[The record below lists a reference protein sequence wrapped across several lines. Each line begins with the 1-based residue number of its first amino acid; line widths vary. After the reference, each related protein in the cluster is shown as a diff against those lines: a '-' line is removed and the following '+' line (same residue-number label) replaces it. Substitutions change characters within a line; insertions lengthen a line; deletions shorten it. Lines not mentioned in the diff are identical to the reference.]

1 MIMGLFL
8 LQLWHELVKLFARR
22 RTYIG
27 FGAFLF
33 MEGAVITG
41 LNFPKPKAAFR
52 HLIERAG
59 FSFDHYF
66 SGLTLALQMVMWTVF
81 ILGGL
86 YLSLVAG
93 DVVSKE
99 VEEGTMRL
107 MLCRPISRW
116 KIVLQKYLACVAYT
130 LVLTAFIG
138 GTALVAGV
146 LYRGV
151 GGLFAFSL
159 SPRLFAIYETEPGL
173 ERYLG
178 ALPLLALALLTFA
191 SIGFFFSC
199 LNMKPAAATI
209 TTLSLLFFASIFR
222 QIPQFEAYR
231 PYFVTE
237 HMSLWLQ
244 VFVARV
250 PWRDVGIDAAYLVA
264 LDATF
269 VVLGTVAFGQR
280 DFKS

>member
-1 MIMGLFL
+1 MGLFF
-8 LQLWHELVKLFARR
+8 LQLWHELVKLFARP

-52 HLIERAG
+52 HMIERSG
-59 FSFDHYF
+59 FSFEHYF

-81 ILGGL
+81 LLGGL

-107 MLCRPISRW
+107 MLCRPVSRW
-116 KIVLQKYLACVAYT
+116 KIVLQKYAACVVYT
-130 LVLTAFIG
+130 AVLTLFIG
-138 GTALVAGV
+138 ATALATGV
-146 LYRGV
+146 LYRGW

-159 SPRLFAIYETEPGL
+159 SPRLFAIYETGPGML
-173 ERYLG
+173 RYLG
-178 ALPLLALALLTFA
+178 AMPLLSLALMTFA

-199 LNMKPAAATI
+199 LKMKPAAATI
-209 TTLSLLFFASIFR
+209 TTLSLLFFDSIFR
-222 QIPQFEAYR
+222 QIPQFESYR
-231 PYFVTE
+231 PYFITE
-237 HMSLWLQ
+237 HMSVWLQ
-244 VFVARV
+244 VFVTRI
-250 PWRDVGIDAAYLVA
+250 PWRDMAIDVSYLVA

-269 VVLGTVAFGQR
+269 VVLGIVAFGQR

>member
-1 MIMGLFL
+1 MALFF

-33 MEGAVITG
+33 MEAAVVTG

-52 HLIERAG
+52 HMIEQAG

-66 SGLTLALQMVMWTVF
+66 SGLTLGLQMVMWTVF
-81 ILGGL
+81 LLGGL

-107 MLCRPISRW
+107 MLCRPVARW
-116 KIVLQKYLACVAYT
+116 KIVLKKYLACVVYT
-130 LVLTAFIG
+130 ISLTLFVG
-138 GTALVAGV
+138 GTALVAGT
-146 LYRGV
+146 LYRGM

-159 SPRLFAIYETEPGL
+159 SPHIFAIYETGPGL
-173 ERYLG
+173 SRYFG
-178 ALPLLALALLTFA
+178 ALPLLALALTTFA

-209 TTLSLLFFASIFR
+209 TTLSLLFFDSIFR
-222 QIPQFEAYR
+222 QIPQFASYK
-231 PYFVTE
+231 PYFITE
-237 HMSLWLQ
+237 HMSLWFQ
-244 VFVARV
+244 VFLARI
-250 PWRDVGIDAAYLVA
+250 PWREMGIDAAYLVA

-269 VVLGTVAFGQR
+269 VVLGIVGFSQR

>member
-1 MIMGLFL
+1 MGLFL
-8 LQLWHELVKLFARR
+8 LQLWHELVKLFARP

-33 MEGAVITG
+33 MEGMVITG
-41 LNFPKPKAAFR
+41 LNFPKPRAAFR
-52 HLIERAG
+52 HMIERAG

-66 SGLTLALQMVMWTVF
+66 SGLTLGLQMVMWTVF
-81 ILGGL
+81 LLGGL

-107 MLCRPISRW
+107 MLCRPVARW
-116 KIVLQKYLACVAYT
+116 KIVLQKYVACVVYT
-130 LVLTAFIG
+130 AVLTLFIG
-138 GTALVAGV
+138 ATALVAGV

-159 SPRLFAIYETEPGL
+159 SPHLFAIYETGPGL
-173 ERYLG
+173 LRYLS
-178 ALPLLALALLTFA
+178 AIPLLSLALMTFA

-199 LNMKPAAATI
+199 LKMKPAAATI
-209 TTLSLLFFASIFR
+209 TTLSLLFFDSIFR
-222 QIPQFEAYR
+222 QIPQFESYK
-231 PYFVTE
+231 PYFITE
-237 HMSLWLQ
+237 HMSVWLQ
-244 VFVARV
+244 VFVTRIS
-250 PWRDVGIDAAYLVA
+250 WRDMAIDVSYLLA

-269 VVLGTVAFGQR
+269 VVLGVVAFGQR

>member
-1 MIMGLFL
+1 MGIFF

-33 MEGAVITG
+33 MEAAVITG

-52 HLIERAG
+52 TMIERAG

-66 SGLTLALQMVMWTVF
+66 SGLTLGLQMVMWTVF
-81 ILGGL
+81 LVGGL

-107 MLCRPISRW
+107 MLCRPIARW
-116 KIVLQKYLACVAYT
+116 KIVLQKYLACVVYT
-130 LVLTAFIG
+130 LSLTAFIG
-138 GTALVAGV
+138 GTALAAGV
-146 LYRGV
+146 IYRGV

-159 SPRLFAIYETEPGL
+159 SPHIFAIYETGPGL
-173 ERYLG
+173 QRYLG
-178 ALPLLALALLTFA
+178 AMPLLSLALMTFA

-209 TTLSLLFFASIFR
+209 TTLSLLFFDSIFR
-222 QIPQFEAYR
+222 QIPQFAAYKS
-231 PYFVTE
+231 YFITE

-244 VFVARV
+244 VFQARI
-250 PWRDVGIDAAYLVA
+250 PWRDLGIDTAYLVA

-269 VVLGTVAFGQR
+269 VVLGIVAFGQR

>member
-1 MIMGLFL
+1 MALFF

-33 MEGAVITG
+33 MEVAVVVG
-41 LNFPKPKAAFR
+41 LNRPWPRASFR
-52 HLIERAG
+52 RMIERNGYG
-59 FSFDHYF
+59 FEQYF
-66 SGLTLALQMVMWTVF
+66 SGLTLGLQIVMWTVF

-107 MLCRPISRW
+107 MLCRPASRGRIGIL
-116 KIVLQKYLACVAYT
+116 KFLSCVVYT
-130 LVLTAFIG
+130 LSLTAFIG
-138 GTALVAGV
+138 LSALAAGT

-151 GGLFAFSL
+151 GGLFAFA
-159 SPRLFAIYETEPGL
+159 PTEHIFALYETGPGL
-173 ERYLG
+173 LRYFG
-178 ALPLLALALLTFA
+178 ALPLLAMGLLTFA
-191 SIGFFFSC
+191 SLGFFFSC

-209 TTLSLLFFASIFR
+209 MTLTLLFFDSIFR
-222 QIPQFEAYR
+222 NI
-231 PYFVTE
+231 PYFEHYKPYFITG
-237 HMSLWLQ
+237 HMSAWLQ
-244 VFVARV
+244 VFVQRI
-250 PWRDVGIDAAYLVA
+250 PWRDIGIDAAYLVA
-264 LDATF
+264 LDATC
-269 VVLGTVAFGQR
+269 VVLGIVAFSQR

>member
-1 MIMGLFL
+1 MGLFL
-8 LQLWHELVKLFARR
+8 LQFWHELVKLFARR

-33 MEGAVITG
+33 METAVVVG
-41 LNFPKPKAAFR
+41 LNRPHPKAAFR
-52 HLIERAG
+52 KMIESNG
-59 FSFDHYF
+59 FGFEHYF
-66 SGLTLALQMVMWTVF
+66 SGLTLGLQMVMWTVF
-81 ILGGL
+81 LVGGL

-116 KIVLQKYLACVAYT
+116 KIVLQKYLACAVYT
-130 LVLTAFIG
+130 LALTLFIG
-138 GTALVAGV
+138 GTALSAGV
-146 LYRGV
+146 LYRGL

-159 SPRLFAIYETEPGL
+159 SPRLFALYETGPGL
-173 ERYLG
+173 ARFLG
-178 ALPLLALALLTFA
+178 AMPLLAVALMTFA

-209 TTLSLLFFASIFR
+209 TTLTLLFFDSIFR
-222 QIPQFEAYR
+222 QIPYFEPYK
-231 PYFVTE
+231 PYFITE
-237 HMSLWLQ
+237 HMSVWLQ
-244 VFVARV
+244 VFLARI
-250 PWRDVGIDAAYLVA
+250 PWRDMGIDLAYLVA
-264 LDATF
+264 VDATF
-269 VVLGTVAFGQR
+269 VVLGIVAFRER

>member
-1 MIMGLFL
+1 MGLFF
-8 LQLWHELVKLFARR
+8 LQFRHELVKLFARR

-33 MEGAVITG
+33 METAVVIG
-41 LNFPKPKAAFR
+41 LNRPRPQAAFR
-52 HLIERAG
+52 KMIEGNG
-59 FSFDHYF
+59 FGFEHYF
-66 SGLTLALQMVMWTVF
+66 SGLTLGLQMVMWTVF
-81 ILGGL
+81 LVGGL

-116 KIVLQKYLACVAYT
+116 KVVLQKYLACATYT
-130 LVLTAFIG
+130 LALTLFIG
-138 GTALVAGV
+138 GTALTAGV
-146 LYRGV
+146 IYRGL

-159 SPRLFAIYETEPGL
+159 SPRIFALYETGPGL
-173 ERYLG
+173 ARFLG
-178 ALPLLALALLTFA
+178 AMPLLALALMTFA

-209 TTLSLLFFASIFR
+209 TTLTLLFFDSIFR
-222 QIPQFEAYR
+222 QIPYFEPYK
-231 PYFVTE
+231 PYFITE
-237 HMSLWLQ
+237 HMSVWLQ
-244 VFVARV
+244 VFLARI
-250 PWRDVGIDAAYLVA
+250 PWRDMGIDVAYLLAV
-264 LDATF
+264 DATF
-269 VVLGTVAFGQR
+269 VVLGIVAFRER

>member
-1 MIMGLFL
+1 MGLFF

-33 MEGAVITG
+33 MEAAVITG

-52 HLIERAG
+52 TMIERAG

-66 SGLTLALQMVMWTVF
+66 SGLTLGLQMVMWTVF

-130 LVLTAFIG
+130 VSLTAFIG

-151 GGLFAFSL
+151 GGLFAFSP
-159 SPRLFAIYETEPGL
+159 SPHIFAIYETVPGL
-173 ERYLG
+173 WRYFS
-178 ALPLLALALLTFA
+178 AMPLLSLALMTFA

-209 TTLSLLFFASIFR
+209 TTLSLLFFDSIFR
-222 QIPQFEAYR
+222 QIPQFAAYKS
-231 PYFVTE
+231 YFITE

-244 VFVARV
+244 VFQTRL
-250 PWRDVGIDAAYLVA
+250 PWREMGIDLAYLTA

-269 VVLGTVAFGQR
+269 VLLGIVAFGQR
-280 DFKS
+280 DFKG